1 MKKFIFILV
10 LLASLFSC
18 NKTKTH
24 DEEFI
29 IMDRRI
35 EIRYDYV
42 RQVYN
47 YVPQVFLVNDYVSFW
62 KDSEEWYNNKE
73 LADTVTIKVVNYN

>member
-1 MKKFIFILV
+1 MKKLIFISV
-10 LLASLFSC
+10 LLVSLFSC
-18 NKTKTH
+18 HKTKTH

-35 EIRYDYV
+35 EIRYDHI

-47 YVPQVFLVNDYVSFW
+47 YVPQVFLVNDSASFW

-73 LADTVTIKVVNYN
+73 LADTVTIKVFN